1 MGSMEDVALN
11 KYRNIGIMAHI
22 DAGKTTLTER
32 ILFYT
37 GESHKI
43 GEVDQGTATMD
54 WMVQEQ
60 ERGITIT
67 AAATTC
73 YWLNHRI
80 NIIDTP
86 GHVDFTIEVE
96 RSLRVLDGAI
106 AVFCGV
112 GGVEP
117 QSETVWRQAN
127 KYNVPRIAFINKL
140 DRVGANFFRAAEMIN
155 TKLHATPILVQIPMG
170 TEDKFKGVIDLVKMK
185 AIYWKDETLGQ
196 EMFYE
201 EIPKEFEELA
211 LKHHTALIE
220 KLSEFDDDICQK
232 FLDGQT
238 VEEQN
243 VWLVL
248 RKATLSCS
256 LVPVFCGSALKNKG
270 VQPLLDAV
278 VALLPSPADK
288 AETVGLLPEN
298 HDKKV
303 VFKSKADEHFS
314 ALAFKIANDT
324 FAGQLTFLRIYSGR
338 MEVGESIYNST
349 KDKRERVSKILLM
362 HSNKREEKK
371 SAHAGEIVA
380 VVGLRLTGTGDTLCS
395 DKHPILL
402 EKIEF
407 PEPVIFVA
415 IEPKTKA
422 DEDKLNESLARLMME
437 DPTFRVSTNKETGQ
451 LIISGMGELHLEI
464 IVDRLLREFKVSAK
478 VGKPQVAY
486 RETVTTVSEAEV
498 AFDRELNGKKYFAK
512 VKVVVQ
518 PATKPE
524 GFTCRFE
531 LEQENLSNE
540 RKNTMSKSLKDVS
553 TAGYLAGYPTY
564 NIEAVVKKTEFT
576 DQDGVDMALTAASSL
591 AFKDAY
597 LQGSPVLLEPIMS
610 VEIIAPEEYVGDVIG
625 DLGSRRGRVLEM
637 GVRADNLKFVM
648 ASVPLAGMFGY
659 STDLRSLTQGRGT
672 YTMEFTEYKPVPEAI
687 SKEIISPSNYF

>member
-1 MGSMEDVALN
+1 MEDVALN

-37 GESHKI
+37 GENHKI

-140 DRVGANFFRAAEMIN
+140 DRVGANFFRAAEMIH

-201 EIPKEFEELA
+201 EIPKDFTELA

-220 KLSEFDDDICQK
+220 KLSEFDDEICQK
-232 FLDGQT
+232 FLDGQP
-238 VEEQN
+238 VEEQS
-243 VWLVL
+243 VWDAL

-288 AETVGLLPEN
+288 AETFGLLPSDHN
-298 HDKKV
+298 KKI

-380 VVGLRLTGTGDTLCS
+380 VVGLRLTGTGDTLCT

-402 EKIEF
+402 EKIEV

-437 DPTFRVSTNKETGQ
+437 DPTFKVSTNKETGQ

-518 PATKPE
+518 PASKPE
-524 GFTCRFE
+524 GFACRFE
-531 LEQENLSNE
+531 LEQELLSNE

-564 NIEAVVKKTEFT
+564 NIEAVVKRVEFA

-637 GVRADNLKFVM
+637 GVRADNLRFVM

-687 SKEIISPSNYF
+687 SREIISPSNYF